1 MIKNSFLFCGNSQV
15 LYDSKHEY
23 FRWPD
28 LVSNPGD
35 KNENFNIINDL
46 WDVMESKNNDLILIL
61 IMINKNKFH
70 FKFYK

>member
-1 MIKNSFLFCGNSQV
+1 VIKNSFLFCGNSQV
-15 LYDSKHEY
+15 LDDSKDEY

-46 WDVMESKNNDLILIL
+46 
-61 IMINKNKFH
+61 
-70 FKFYK
+70 